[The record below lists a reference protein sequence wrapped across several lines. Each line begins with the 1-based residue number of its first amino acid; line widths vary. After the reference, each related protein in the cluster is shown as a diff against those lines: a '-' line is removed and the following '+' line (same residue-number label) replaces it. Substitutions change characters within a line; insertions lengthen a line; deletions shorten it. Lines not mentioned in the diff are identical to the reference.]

1 MKYYDGEGSDRIELT
16 PSAGGKDC
24 LGNGEHEGI
33 EIRCDECDFL
43 MLCTKTVS
51 IDTLPRPKD
60 KNSGGD
66 FYGIDKLKKM

>member
-43 MLCTKTVS
+43 MLCSKNVS

-66 FYGIDKLKKM
+66 LYGIDKLKKM